1 MISTQKDKNL
11 IYDVGMHK
19 GEDTDYYLKKGF
31 RVIAFEANPENVAFC
46 AEKYAKEI
54 ESGQLTIIEGVISE
68 TDEPTVKFFRNPQHS
83 WWGTSSTDFAD
94 RNEVMGKENEVI
106 ELKSVNFVKQ
116 VEKFGIPYYLKAD
129 IVGSE
134 KICLRGLLQFENK
147 PDYISIRSEKVDFTQ
162 LLEEF
167 SLFEQLGYDKFQAI
181 QQDVPNFYATKDSKE
196 GTPIDY
202 KFQEGSSGIFG
213 KDLSENWFN
222 KENTIKQYRKIFRDY
237 KMFGDYSIFMKSN
250 LGKKLV
256 AILERFAKRPLPGW
270 YDTHAKHSS
279 LQMFVFSLCSTLVYL

>member
-1 MISTQKDKNL
+1 MISTQKDNNL

-19 GEDTDYYLKKGF
+19 GEDTDYYLQKGF

-46 AEKYAKEI
+46 RQKYAEAV
-54 ESGQLTIIEGVISE
+54 ENGQLTIVEGVISE
-68 TDEPTVKFFRNPQHS
+68 TDEETVKFFRNPEHS

-94 RNEVMGKENEVI
+94 RNEVMGKNNEII

-116 VEKFGIPYYLKAD
+116 VEKFGVPYYLKAD

-134 KICLRGLLQFENK
+134 KICLRGLLKFENK

-167 SLFEQLGYDKFQAI
+167 SLFTELGYDKFQAV
-181 QQDVPNFYATKDSKE
+181 QQDIANFYATTDSKE
-196 GTPIDY
+196 GKPIDY

-213 KDLSENWFN
+213 KDLADDWLS
-222 KENTIKQYRKIFRDY
+222 KQLAISKYRWIFWNY
-237 KMFGDYSIFMKSN
+237 KLFGDYSVFMKSSF
-250 LGKKLV
+250 GRKIV
-256 AILERFAKRPLPGW
+256 AYLEAIARQPLPGW
-270 YDTHAKHSS
+270 CDTHAKHSS
-279 LQMFVFSLCSTLVYL
+279 VE